1 MDILAQSFLDAGV
14 IAALTKF
21 AKQQPGMALVVLA
34 SVILFAP
41 KLYRHFRKTGKNGK
55 PDAYR
60 ITDMWKYPSE
70 WAPILILLTGL
81 YIVATGLK

>member
-1 MDILAQSFLDAGV
+1 MDFPNAETIG
-14 IAALTKF
+14 ALTRF
-21 AKQQPGMALVVLA
+21 AKQQPGMALVALA

-60 ITDMWKYPSE
+60 ITDMWRYPSE
-70 WAPILILLTGL
+70 WAPILILMTGL
-81 YIVATGLK
+81 YIVATTLK